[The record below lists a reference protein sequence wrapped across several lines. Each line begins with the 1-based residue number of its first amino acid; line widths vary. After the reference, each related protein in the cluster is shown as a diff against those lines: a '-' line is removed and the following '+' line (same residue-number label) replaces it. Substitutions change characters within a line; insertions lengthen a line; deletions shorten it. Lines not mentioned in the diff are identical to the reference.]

1 MNRLIYLKDVVSLQM
16 DDDKCVGCGMCLLVC
31 PHEVL
36 YKTNGSVRIRNR
48 DACMECGACAKN
60 CPTEAIAVRSGVGCA
75 NAVINAALGRK
86 NAPCCCIDESP
97 DSANGRSERSTCC

>member
-16 DDDKCVGCGMCLLVC
+16 DDGKCVGCGMCLLVC
-31 PHEVL
+31 PHEVF

-86 NAPCCCIDESP
+86 NAPCCCIDDSP